1 VGVGGVGLFLL
12 WLCFGVLLFFELCL
26 FGCLVASLGMLCF
39 AGCGCGSMLS
49 VLVVGWAEGRASGV
63 IYTRL
68 LETDE

>member
-1 VGVGGVGLFLL
+1 VFWGAFVFWAVFI
-12 WLCFGVLLFFELCL
+12 WL
-26 FGCLVASLGMLCF
+26 FGCGVRLVVSLGMLCF
-39 AGCGCGSMLS
+39 AGCGCGGMLS